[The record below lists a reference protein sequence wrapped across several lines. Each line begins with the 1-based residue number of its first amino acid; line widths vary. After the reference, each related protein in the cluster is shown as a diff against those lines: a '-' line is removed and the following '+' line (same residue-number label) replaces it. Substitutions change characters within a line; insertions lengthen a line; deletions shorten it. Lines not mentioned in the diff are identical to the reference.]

1 MARFEYEQFMDKA
14 LAQAQK
20 AFETKE
26 VPIGAVITNPS
37 GIIIAAGYNQVESQ
51 KSQTAHAELLA
62 LRSASQNLG
71 DWRLDGCIL
80 YVTLEPCTMCYAAIQ
95 LSRIKHIVYGAQSPV
110 FGYKK
115 DQDCFIKPFDT
126 QITIIGGIK
135 ADQCARLLQLF
146 FQTQRL

>member
-20 AFETKE
+20 GFESKE
-26 VPIGAVITNPS
+26 VPIGAVITNS
-37 GIIIAAGYNQVESQ
+37 AGVIIARAYNQVESQ

-62 LRSASQNLG
+62 LRSAAHNLG
-71 DWRLDGCIL
+71 DWRLDGCTL

-95 LSRIKHIVYGAQSPV
+95 LSRIRHIVYGAQSPV

-126 QITIIGGIK
+126 DITIIGGIK

-146 FQTQRL
+146 FETQRL

>member
-20 AFETKE
+20 AFESKE

-37 GIIIAAGYNQVESQ
+37 GVIIAGGYNQVELQ

-62 LRSASQNLG
+62 LRSAAQYLG
-71 DWRLDGCIL
+71 DWRLDGCTL

-115 DQDCFIKPFDT
+115 DQDCFIKPFNTD
-126 QITIIGGIK
+126 ITIIGGVK
-135 ADQCARLLQLF
+135 AEKCARLLQLF
-146 FQTQRL
+146 FETHRL